1 MGPITRTSSSSIMA
15 EFDKNNSSRKR
26 SGTSWPP
33 REDDDDDDYFFHGQ
47 DEDEDESFLPLEA
60 AAWPAPP
67 VSVRRSQSCSRIHHA
82 NRLRFSPKR
91 SNSSSHFKV
100 LPRHLSSPSLMPTLH
115 PTLDS
120 CESMTSFCTAWQ
132 TEDGVLPSLSTSPSA
147 VSLEEEAPSFSFLV
161 THCPELVY
169 EITSFLP
176 AETVLGPL
184 LSLGNDD
191 LVRLLDDHFWQAQCR
206 RTWPEC
212 SKITTPPGH
221 DHVRHMITCLRL
233 HHAAAA
239 DSSTNTMDP
248 MQIDTTLLAPCRYSV
263 RAGAYLPRH
272 AASTTLK
279 VSSGGGIYYTGP
291 IGQGD
296 RCFRTKTPWPVPATV
311 LIPPSSP
318 NNCSHM
324 PRPLRFLPRLS
335 AWSPTARLARAATTT
350 NDHHDWEPLVRP
362 FCLPYSAGNGGGMC
376 LTPRWI
382 AYYEVTIHASN
393 QPTSSF
399 AGSPECVA
407 IGLSCAGF
415 PLHGRMPGWDAQSF
429 GYHSDDGGIFHA
441 SGHACALYG
450 PTFGVGDVV
459 GCGLD
464 YAASAIFYTLN
475 GQFLGYAFD
484 FNQQVRSLART
495 RRSSRLLGMQL
506 SPTTS
511 TTTVVGRGFRR
522 EAASTSSTSAAPAVA
537 VSTNWRNVPWYPT
550 VGVDTSAVITCNFGQ
565 EPFVFDWQPM
575 LQEQAASRQGQLQ
588 AWEAHYYGPSP

>member
-1 MGPITRTSSSSIMA
+1 MGPITRSQSSSIMT
-15 EFDKNNSSRKR
+15 ELCSNNRKR
-26 SGTSWPP
+26 SGALWPP
-33 REDDDDDDYFFHGQ
+33 HADDDDDYFFHG
-47 DEDEDESFLPLEA
+47 DDCEGDGNESFSPGPE
-60 AAWPAPP
+60 AWPAP

-82 NRLRFSPKR
+82 SRLRFSPKR

-100 LPRHLSSPSLMPTLH
+100 LPRHLSSPSLLLH
-115 PTLDS
+115 HHPLDS

-147 VSLEEEAPSFSFLV
+147 VSLEEEVPSFSFLV

-191 LVRLLDDHFWQAQCR
+191 LVRLLRDDHFWQAQCR

-212 SKITTPPGH
+212 SGDVTTPPGQN
-221 DHVRHMITCLRL
+221 HVRHLITCLRL

-239 DSSTNTMDP
+239 DSSTMDP

-311 LIPPSSP
+311 LVPSSSS
-318 NNCSHM
+318 NNSSIS

-335 AWSPTARLARAATTT
+335 AWSPAARLARATATTT
-350 NDHHDWEPLVRP
+350 NDDHDWEPLVRP
-362 FCLPYSAGNGGGMC
+362 FCLPYSVGDGGMC

-393 QPTSSF
+393 QPTSSTL
-399 AGSPECVA
+399 GPPECVA

-415 PLHGRMPGWDAQSF
+415 PLHSRMPGWDAQSF

-441 SGHACALYG
+441 SGHACAYC

-484 FNQQVRSLART
+484 FNQAEPVRSLART
-495 RRSSRLLGMQL
+495 RRSSRLLGMQ
-506 SPTTS
+506 SPPTN
-511 TTTVVGRGFRR
+511 GRGFRR
-522 EAASTSSTSAAPAVA
+522 EAASTSAAPAVA

-565 EPFVFDWQPM
+565 EPFLFDWQPM

-588 AWEAHYYGPSP
+588 AWEAHNYGPSP